1 MEIGSWSIESI
12 TVKSQKT
19 IVQTFGVWHD
29 LCLLQ
34 SNIFP
39 SKYCF
44 TCILPI
50 LVCCVFILINS
61 KYGPISHVISSSTL
75 TSLWYHLLVS
85 VHPVLV
91 VYLLCTRQWPGH
103 VFWPQGVYSPKR
115 HWLFGG
121 EVLLGR
127 ETWMQLF
134 KWSVKLFQIS
144 QTQVL
149 TPKLF
154 FTAKLLSLKQNLSW
168 SPLYA

>member
-1 MEIGSWSIESI
+1 MAR
-12 TVKSQKT
+12 
-19 IVQTFGVWHD
+19 

-34 SNIFP
+34 SNTFP

-103 VFWPQGVYSPKR
+103 IFWPQGVYSPKR

-134 KWSVKLFQIS
+134 IWSMKLFQIS

-149 TPKLF
+149 W
-154 FTAKLLSLKQNLSW
+154 LLSYFSLPSCCHWSKICPDHHCMPSTYHSALNL
-168 SPLYA
+168 LGTH